1 MTTCPSLLEPGYEG
15 TSVTVYRVDADGNMT
30 EYLYGDMSPTDALI
44 NAYICES
51 GEYIAVDMHEPAV
64 RAKLRSIIIHSK
76 SGKTL
81 LLGDFMVMIG
91 GAS

>member
-15 TSVTVYRVDADGNMT
+15 TSVTVYQMHADGTFT
-30 EYLYGDMSPTDALI
+30 EGIYGDMSPTDALI

-51 GEYIAVDMHEPAV
+51 GEYLAIDMHEPAV
-64 RAKLRSIIIHSK
+64 REKLRSIIIHVP

-81 LLGDFMVMIG
+81 ILGDFMVIVG
-91 GAS
+91 GAV

>member
-1 MTTCPSLLEPGYEG
+1 MTTCPSLREPGYEG
-15 TSVTVYRVDADGNMT
+15 TSVTVYRVDSDGNMT
-30 EYLYGDMSPTDALI
+30 DSAYGDMSPTDALI

-51 GEYIAVDMHEPAV
+51 GEYLAIDMHEPAV
-64 RAKLRSIIIHSK
+64 REQLRSVIVHGK

-91 GAS
+91 GAV